1 MIRDQYKRELDA
13 LRPPVVA
20 PVGMLSLEYTAE
32 YIETILS
39 SIDHLASIGDFEL
52 NYCEG
57 ETLSFVLEK
66 WVGAQTLK
74 DIMKKQG
81 KLAAGDVYARNRF
94 PFASRANF
102 LHSLN

>member
-39 SIDHLASIGDFEL
+39 PIDHLASIGDFEF

-66 WVGAQTLK
+66 WVGTETLK
-74 DIMKKQG
+74 DIMKNKENWPREMYMPG
-81 KLAAGDVYARNRF
+81 I
-94 PFASRANF
+94 ASH
-102 LHSLN
+102 LQVGPTSSIL